1 MSSGRPIKCVV
12 VGDGTVGKTCMLIS
26 YTTDS
31 FPGEYVPTV
40 FDNYSAP
47 MVCDGVPV
55 SLGLWDTAG
64 QEDYDR
70 LRPLSYPQ
78 TDVFLICFSV
88 VSPSSFE
95 NVTSKW
101 CPEIKHHC
109 ADAPILLI
117 GTKIDLREDK
127 ETLQI
132 LAENGQAPIKREQGQ
147 KLANKIRAVKYLECS
162 ALTQRGLKQVFDE
175 AVRAV
180 LRPQPVRRRQRK
192 CAIL

>member
-1 MSSGRPIKCVV
+1 MSAGRPIKCVV

-47 MVCDGVPV
+47 MVVDSIPV

-78 TDVFLICFSV
+78 TDVFLVCFSV
-88 VSPSSFE
+88 ASPSSFE
-95 NVTSKW
+95 NVVSKW
-101 CPEIKHHC
+101 HPEIKHHC
-109 ADAPILLI
+109 PDAPMILV

-127 ETLQI
+127 ETLNVLSEQG
-132 LAENGQAPIKREQGQ
+132 LSPIKREQGQ

-162 ALTQRGLKQVFDE
+162 ALTQRGLKLVFDE

-180 LRPQPVRRRQRK
+180 LRPVPLKHQQRK
-192 CAIL
+192 CTIA